1 MTKHQK
7 SNSEKKQGGGAKKLT
22 IEQRAENFKKS
33 IWEEVKG
40 TERESQTDELR
51 KFWEYWSEHGEN
63 DRKMRYEKQQSFSI
77 KRRLSTWFSN
87 KDQWE
92 KTSKGTTYQ
101 HPFTQELP
109 KHYERF

>member
-51 KFWEYWSEHGEN
+51 KFWEY
-63 DRKMRYEKQQSFSI
+63 YYASFGNI
-77 KRRLSTWFSN
+77 GANT
-87 KDQWE
+87 E
-92 KTSKGTTYQ
+92 KTTAKCDTKNNKV
-101 HPFTQELP
+101 LA
-109 KHYERF
+109 